1 MAERVGKAGFGNL
14 FMRNVGYKLRTPAL
28 VSIDLCHGSPITNEV
43 RYHAVGF
50 LPLDYVQ

>member
-1 MAERVGKAGFGNL
+1 MSERVGRAELGIYLCATLGKTPL
-14 FMRNVGYKLRTPAL
+14 FCPL

-43 RYHAVGF
+43 GYHAVGF